1 MDIRTKGEMNRGW
14 RVFGAMLAA
23 CLLTG
28 CWFLF
33 VYKTVP
39 FIYDINDDV
48 AMRNVAAGVITG
60 APDAHLLH
68 IKYLLGLVI
77 SGLYQCFPGLDW
89 YGLTMIGVVLLSFA
103 LCLYRGLVSEKG
115 IFWKI
120 IYAGIALLLMTALGT
135 QHVSA
140 FQWTTAAGIAGAAG
154 IFLFYTA
161 GEGTDWQIR
170 MEEGIAVFLVLVS
183 LLIRDDVFFITVPAA
198 ALCFLWKYASRESW
212 QQKDNGNVEK
222 SHFRSA

>member
-23 CLLTG
+23 CFLTG

-120 IYAGIALLLMTALGT
+120 IYAGIGLLLMTALGT

-161 GEGTDWQIR
+161 GEGPDWQIR
-170 MEEGIAVFLVLVS
+170 MEEGIATTSFSLPFRQQPCVFYGNM
-183 LLIRDDVFFITVPAA
+183 P
-198 ALCFLWKYASRESW
+198 
-212 QQKDNGNVEK
+212 QKDNGNVEK

>member
-1 MDIRTKGEMNRGW
+1 
-14 RVFGAMLAA
+14 
-23 CLLTG
+23 
-28 CWFLF
+28 
-33 VYKTVP
+33 
-39 FIYDINDDV
+39 
-48 AMRNVAAGVITG
+48 MRNVAAGVITG
-60 APDAHLLH
+60 SPDAHLLH

-120 IYAGIALLLMTALGT
+120 IYAATALLLMTALGT

-154 IFLFYTA
+154 IFLFLHGRGRTGLA
-161 GEGTDWQIR
+161 DPDGRRNRGISGS
-170 MEEGIAVFLVLVS
+170 GIAPDS
-183 LLIRDDVFFITVPAA
+183 
-198 ALCFLWKYASRESW
+198 
-212 QQKDNGNVEK
+212 
-222 SHFRSA
+222 